1 VFAAPAVL
9 LGTVFE
15 DVNNNKMYDQ
25 DTDSPVSGVRVYLSD
40 GRSAVSDERGRY
52 TFLELRAGVDVVKVD
67 ETTLPARLLA
77 ETRTEASPGLWRVRL
92 EEGLITRQDVPLLP
106 PGSSLAVRQVLNVV
120 MGSVRLQKSVVVT
133 ETGMRVVLSVSSA
146 EALQGLVI
154 QDVVSEGVKL
164 ASKPVSNVVNAK
176 LDGLTFN
183 LGDVAANY
191 RTTIE
196 YTVQSENISP
206 SDVLLAP
213 TISWKVRP

>member
-1 VFAAPAVL
+1 VFATAAVL

-40 GRSAVSDERGRY
+40 GRSALSDERGRY
-52 TFLELRAGVDVVKVD
+52 SFLELRAGVDVVKID

-77 ETRTEASPGLWRVRL
+77 KTKTEAAPGLWRVRL
-92 EEGLITRQDVPLLP
+92 EEGLITRQDMPLLP
-106 PGSSLAVRQVLNVV
+106 PAANIAVRQVLNVV
-120 MGSVRLQKSVVVT
+120 MGSVRLQKSVVAT
-133 ETGMRVVLSVSSA
+133 EMGMRVVLSVSSA

-154 QDVVSEGVKL
+154 QDVVSEGVTL
-164 ASKPVSNVVNAK
+164 ASKPVSDAMNAT

-196 YTVQSENISP
+196 YTVQPENVSS
-206 SDVLLAP
+206 SDLLLAP
-213 TISWKVRP
+213 TIFWKVRP